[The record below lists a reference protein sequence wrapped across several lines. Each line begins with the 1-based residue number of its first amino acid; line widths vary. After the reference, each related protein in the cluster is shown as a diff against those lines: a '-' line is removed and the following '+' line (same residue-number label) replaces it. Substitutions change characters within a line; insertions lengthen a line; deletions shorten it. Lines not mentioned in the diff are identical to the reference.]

1 MEQII
6 NDILQSEYLHHVL
19 DPFLLV
25 LLLVLFF
32 RKQKYKKMYNK
43 LKDKED

>member
-25 LLLVLFF
+25 LLLLLFL